1 MHVRFFIQIFFEI
14 LGSFVTMYQRVNAKW
29 FHLLFNSIIFRT
41 LMLSTPL
48 DILKWFYVMMAEE
61 VHM

>member
-1 MHVRFFIQIFFEI
+1 
-14 LGSFVTMYQRVNAKW
+14 MYQRVDAKW

-48 DILKWFYVMMAEE
+48 DILNWFYVMMAEE